1 MSAVRIGV
9 HAEYLLHTHAR
20 VDAMG
25 DFRALSGQ
33 QVMVMLMVMVMVVV
47 VVMVMVVV
55 V

>member
-33 QVMVMLMVMVMVVV
+33 QVMVMVMAMVMVMVMVVV
-47 VVMVMVVV
+47 VVV
-55 V
+55 